1 VTGPVLSVRKDYWEQ
16 VPEFHGIR
24 CSRKLKKRERER
36 KRRRR
41 RKEKR
46 GRLSIVLL
54 KGRKREFKK

>member
-1 VTGPVLSVRKDYWEQ
+1 VFPQ
-16 VPEFHGIR
+16 VEEE
-24 CSRKLKKRERER
+24 ERER
-36 KRRRR
+36 RRRRR